1 MHATDNIGIDGRIGR
16 AFAERPGGRH
26 RVPVRRVPNAGRIQR
41 GIAML
46 YGEPE
51 TSRFL
56 AALQRIKRLQHK
68 RERQTRLAKQR
79 VRAVLRKMREC

>member
-1 MHATDNIGIDGRIGR
+1 MI
-16 AFAERPGGRH
+16 
-26 RVPVRRVPNAGRIQR
+26 
-41 GIAML
+41 

-56 AALQRIKRLQHK
+56 AALQRIKRQRQK

-79 VRAVLRKMREC
+79 VRAALRKMREC